1 MKKYQK
7 LAHIRKQGKMY
18 LINRLC
24 FLSNRIV
31 VNKIKNKI
39 INRKRKLKNN
49 QQKYEEVNIF
59 DNITINYLIT
69 SIYKLF
75 IKYLNIN
82 I

>member
-18 LINRLC
+18 LINRLY
-24 FLSNRIV
+24 FLSNHIV

-75 IKYLNIN
+75 IQYL
-82 I
+82 